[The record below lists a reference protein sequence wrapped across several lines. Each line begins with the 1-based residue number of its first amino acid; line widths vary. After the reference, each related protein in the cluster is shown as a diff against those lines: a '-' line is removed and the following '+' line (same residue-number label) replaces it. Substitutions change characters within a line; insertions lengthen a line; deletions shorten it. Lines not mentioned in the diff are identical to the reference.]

1 MRWLRQGTLPPLQQ
15 WYAVFGYPITL
26 FVIAAVLAGWLPAST
41 LDISL
46 LKHVLWPIFV
56 VMQAI
61 VSCACYYIN
70 GGQQGQNFL
79 LRFSALAAYINGSIC
94 ILMMLLPFLFL
105 LLTAISGLFT
115 KVEVVANLVNFV
127 QQNYVSPVTLLIGEQ
142 IVFFV
147 GMTLAF
153 RQLVAKK

>member
-1 MRWLRQGTLPPLQQ
+1 
-15 WYAVFGYPITL
+15 
-26 FVIAAVLAGWLPAST
+26 
-41 LDISL
+41 
-46 LKHVLWPIFV
+46 
-56 VMQAI
+56 
-61 VSCACYYIN
+61 N